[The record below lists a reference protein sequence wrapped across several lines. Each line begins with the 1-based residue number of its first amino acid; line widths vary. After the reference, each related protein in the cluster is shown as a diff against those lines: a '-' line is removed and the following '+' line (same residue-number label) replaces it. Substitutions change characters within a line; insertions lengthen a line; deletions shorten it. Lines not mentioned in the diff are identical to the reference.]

1 MTLQILPGTRPSSL
15 VFKQSPDIYCIILK
29 QSLEDA
35 KPTNHDYHTQL
46 LNIRIGV
53 CTESVLYSVQGNKSG
68 WGTCYSPDDFH
79 HIIRIYIQV
88 GRVRIRLQ
96 YWAEFKI
103 IIGLRQLGRTP

>member
-53 CTESVLYSVQGNKSG
+53 CTESVLYRV
-68 WGTCYSPDDFH
+68 TSPDGGLVTVRM
-79 HIIRIYIQV
+79 ISTTLSEYIF
-88 GRVRIRLQ
+88 RL
-96 YWAEFKI
+96 AES
-103 IIGLRQLGRTP
+103 G